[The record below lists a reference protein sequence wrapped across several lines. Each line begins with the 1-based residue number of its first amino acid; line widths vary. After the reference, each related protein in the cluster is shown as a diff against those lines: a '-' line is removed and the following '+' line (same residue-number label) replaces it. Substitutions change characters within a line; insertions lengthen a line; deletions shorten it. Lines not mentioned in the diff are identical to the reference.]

1 MFDQHPW
8 VQERTPTDVTTS
20 SNAVETF
27 QTKSRAAHVWSAPW
41 VQERTPTDETNSSNA
56 VETFRTKST
65 WFWLLMTTLDTSA
78 ATVIP
83 KLDKVFS
90 DFGVSE
96 VEKSD
101 NGPPFNSK
109 EFASFADDLEK

>member
-1 MFDQHPW
+1 
-8 VQERTPTDVTTS
+8 
-20 SNAVETF
+20 
-27 QTKSRAAHVWSAPW
+27 
-41 VQERTPTDETNSSNA
+41 
-56 VETFRTKST
+56 
-65 WFWLLMTTLDTSA
+65 MTTLDTSA